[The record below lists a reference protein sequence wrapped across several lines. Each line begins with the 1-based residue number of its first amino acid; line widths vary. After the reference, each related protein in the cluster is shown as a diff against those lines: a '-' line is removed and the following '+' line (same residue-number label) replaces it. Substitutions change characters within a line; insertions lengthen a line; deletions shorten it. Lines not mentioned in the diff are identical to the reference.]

1 MNLTEAQIASIV
13 YEKDSGDISARVI
26 LPVSV
31 PSSNVR
37 AIDLSD
43 VPVLE
48 REEISKLYMEYIAYK
63 EAFMSNMFNFETW
76 VEHSTNKVITPK
88 WRAFKLSGLR

>member
-13 YEKDSGDISARVI
+13 YEKDGGDVSARVI

-31 PSSNVR
+31 PSTNVR

-43 VPVLE
+43 VPPAE
-48 REEISKLYMEYIAYK
+48 REEVSKLFAEYRAYK
-63 EAFMSNMFNFETW
+63 EAFMANMFNFETW
-76 VEHSTNKVITPK
+76 VEHSTGKVITPK